1 MEKIAWLL
9 LTVVTL
15 VAAIVAQR
23 NPRAL
28 LVGRVALGIY
38 YVFAGAMVH
47 VIYLATGA
55 TYETFA
61 DSAHVSFVRDTWR
74 SLVAPHQLFF
84 IGLLVVVEATMG
96 ALVLIGVVG
105 RSSAWPGSSRCR
117 PVCCCSD
124 GCTPCSPRSCSSRSG
139 CCCRLR
145 CATTGWLRPHR
156 RDACSQVCDDSS
168 FLERRDEQA

>member
-9 LTVVTL
+9 LTVVSL

-23 NPRAL
+23 NRRAL
-28 LVGRVALGIY
+28 LVGRVALGVY

-55 TYETFA
+55 SYETFA
-61 DSAHVSFVRDTWR
+61 DSAHVSFVRDAWR

-96 ALVLIGVVG
+96 VLVLIGGRRAELGMVG
-105 RSSAWPGSSRCR
+105 ILAMQACLLLFGWVCTVLGAIMLVTVGLLLRAQMRDDRMAQTPPPRR
-117 PVCCCSD
+117 PL
-124 GCTPCSPRSCSSRSG
+124 SG
-139 CCCRLR
+139 VR
-145 CATTGWLRPHR
+145 
-156 RDACSQVCDDSS
+156 
-168 FLERRDEQA
+168 